1 MTMTRDNSRAGDTE
15 LRVIEAMAIELGRE
29 LAVEEF
35 GIYLIGPGA
44 ADDTDLGRTPAEA
57 KVRLTR
63 MLDRARRADNLR
75 TKA

>member
-1 MTMTRDNSRAGDTE
+1 MTRDYSRAGDTE
-15 LRVIEAMAIELGRE
+15 LKEIKTLANELGRE

-35 GIYLIGPGA
+35 GIYLTGPGV

-57 KVRLTR
+57 NVRLTR
-63 MLDRARRADNLR
+63 MLDRARHADSLR